1 MPDRPADRRKD
12 ERAAALQTGPGQP
25 WRQHRPIKPKKKP
38 DYDLAAGICTTDD
51 DFPTN
56 NWKTSEKR
64 TRIALAWRPAHDAFR
79 PAYSRVRD
87 KRAPARS
94 GPCAPPRPPQTL

>member
-12 ERAAALQTGPGQP
+12 ERAAVLRTGPGQP
-25 WRQHRPIKPKKKP
+25 CRQHRPIAPKKKP

-56 NWKTSEKR
+56 NWKTPEKER
-64 TRIALAWRPAHDAFR
+64 ASRWPGGRPMMRSDPLIAAFVINERRPALAHAHRLD
-79 PAYSRVRD
+79 
-87 KRAPARS
+87 
-94 GPCAPPRPPQTL
+94 